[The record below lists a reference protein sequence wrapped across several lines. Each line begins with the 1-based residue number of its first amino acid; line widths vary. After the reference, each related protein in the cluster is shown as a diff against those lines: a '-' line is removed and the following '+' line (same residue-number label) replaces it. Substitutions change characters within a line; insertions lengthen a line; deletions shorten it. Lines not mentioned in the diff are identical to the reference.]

1 MNRKAIVVSLI
12 LLGSAAL
19 LAVRAGAAQVL
30 PESVQL
36 TYNVKLYDT
45 ELGNLVTQLT
55 RDGNTYKVESET
67 RAEGLA
73 SILLG
78 GTLREQCEFALSDS
92 LELKPRLY
100 SIEKEGSD
108 AYKHSAEYFW
118 EDNEVRYASGRSVH
132 IPLEGYVIDN
142 CTVPY
147 AFAAA
152 EDIGLKEYPY
162 LHILGGKRMR
172 HYENIE
178 VSRETVEVPAG
189 TYETIRIDQQRVG
202 SGDKTLT
209 VWVATAEQNLAVK
222 IEERRPFRVTTM
234 ELLKTEGLDA
244 ANR

>member
-1 MNRKAIVVSLI
+1 MNAKTLALSLI

-19 LAVRAGAAQVL
+19 MLARAGAAQVL

-45 ELGNLVTQLT
+45 ELGNLVTRLT
-55 RDGNTYKVESET
+55 RDGSTYTVESET

-73 SILLG
+73 SVLLG
-78 GTLREQCEFALSDS
+78 GTLREECKFVLSDS

-108 AYKHSAEYFW
+108 PYKLSAEYFW
-118 EDNEVRYASGRSVH
+118 EDNEVRYDSGRSVH

-152 EDIGLKEYPY
+152 EDITLKEYPY
-162 LHILGGKRMR
+162 LHILGGKRLR
-172 HYENIE
+172 HYEDIK

-189 TYETIRIDQQRVG
+189 TYEAIRIDQQRVD
-202 SGDKTLT
+202 SEDKTLT
-209 VWVATAEQNLAVK
+209 VWVAPTEQNLAVK

-244 ANR
+244 AD